1 MAGDGTV
8 TADFA
13 TGRVQPATHISKQKA
28 MTGNFIT
35 VGNG

>member
-1 MAGDGTV
+1 M
-8 TADFA
+8 
-13 TGRVQPATHISKQKA
+13 GRVQPATNISKQKA